1 MMSEIKQQA
10 EILDYTT
17 VKGLLGSLMMIVFPS
32 LEETAIY
39 VKIIGGLGG
48 LVLLY
53 FSIRVKYLEYKKLKN
68 ES

>member
-17 VKGLLGSLMMIVFPS
+17 VKGLVGSLMMIAFPS
-32 LEETAIY
+32 LEETALW
-39 VKIIGGLGG
+39 VKILGGVGG

-68 ES
+68 E